1 MANEY
6 CSKVSYEDKT
16 LIDLTKDTAT
26 ATYVMSGK
34 TFHDK
39 SGAPTTGTMP
49 NRASGSATISTK
61 AQEVNLQYGYYD
73 GSGRVSIASAEQAKI
88 IAGNIKKDISILGV
102 TGTYEGGGSYEEETL
117 PTGGTW
123 AKIDCGGSPEPSPEP
138 EPDPIPTSDRWTW
151 SPYIKQPTNIT
162 NVQIYD
168 YANSR
173 WTSPAAW
180 EQNLNGYMKSSGDES
195 YVLHIRFKPASG
207 YTIDTSIPAS
217 YSEYIGG
224 QVGSL
229 LIYDTNVSHGGMPA
243 DFAWWTLYK
252 DPSDYSDGWW
262 HVKACTKSSGQYGNR
277 FDVLLRGKSS

>member
-88 IAGNIKKDISILGV
+88 IAGNIKKDVSILGV

-123 AKIDCGGSPEPSPEP
+123 AKIDCDTPA
-138 EPDPIPTSDRWTW
+138 PTAAGVYLGNW
-151 SPYIKQPTNIT
+151 
-162 NVQIYD
+162 
-168 YANSR
+168 
-173 WTSPAAW
+173 PASFT
-180 EQNLNGYMKSSGDES
+180 SSGLKVYDQVSREEVTEK
-195 YVLHIRFKPASG
+195 YQKF
-207 YTIDTSIPAS
+207 TS
-217 YSEYIGG
+217 YSGQTNANIRVDSAGSADYNWYKSHVEIVGTPVGHSNPYQFEPTFSEYAGWGWVISVECHSATYG
-224 QVGSL
+224 
-229 LIYDTNVSHGGMPA
+229 
-243 DFAWWTLYK
+243 
-252 DPSDYSDGWW
+252 DY
-262 HVKACTKSSGQYGNR
+262 VVIVNFKE
-277 FDVLLRGKSS
+277 